1 MLRVLVCA
9 CHFICYLVL
18 GLVSPNAVLFAQR
31 ELTDIPV
38 PNPDVELSTFQMGD
52 GWKATLFAGDPSLA
66 KPIHMN
72 WDHQG
77 RLWVAS
83 SETYPQ
89 VKPGEPANDKIVI
102 LEDSNHDG
110 VADRTI
116 VFADKLLIPTGVLP
130 ANDGPHASAYV
141 ANSDQLL
148 YLVDRDGDLVADER
162 TVVLSGFG
170 TEDTHHLLHSLRW
183 GQDGWLY
190 MNQSIYIH
198 SHIETPWGVER
209 LNGGGIWRFHPATK
223 RLEVYARGFVN
234 TWGTHFDRY
243 GQVFATDGAY
253 VEGINFVFP
262 GSVFVTAVGGER
274 FVAGLNPGSP
284 KHCGLEILS
293 GKHWPESI
301 RGSMVT
307 NDFRAHRVCRFVV
320 SESQSGYESVQ
331 QQEII
336 KTPHVSF
343 RPIDAKQ
350 GLDGALY
357 IADWY
362 NPIIQHGEVDF
373 RDPRRDRTH
382 GRIWRVTHQEQKSAP
397 NEAIV
402 ASDSIEKNMARL
414 TDDSDLVRIF
424 ASQAIRVR
432 AKSDPTVAARV
443 QARIENLIQTSGT
456 DSDLELL
463 QWCWHLEADNQYH
476 SAAIEK
482 LLSSSDG
489 RIRAAA
495 VRNRS
500 HQMMHDFRMSTGFG
514 KEVSRDQKSKWLGLV
529 GSYASDTHP
538 RVRLEAVRLL
548 AALEL
553 PEAAGAACEILNQPM
568 DRFLDFALWQC
579 MRDLKPSWLPA
590 FQSGAFRFNGKP
602 NAIAFALRAINEPSS
617 LDATMQLLNT
627 GAIQSKEDA
636 VELMRLVSELGQ
648 PNQQGMLLDW
658 IVRPESAS
666 KLPNLDVQDQAG
678 LLRSLVDVSKRKKQ
692 PVAIS
697 PELNTSLMKL
707 LVSKDTAPVVAVEVV
722 KALGQW
728 QVQEAREKIV
738 DLVENGPLALRS
750 AAIQAIAS
758 YADAQ
763 AKLAISKLAIS
774 PDSGIAIAATEQL
787 VELDL
792 NQASQTLADRLAG
805 LRSPDAALSS
815 SLQLILTKKA
825 GSESL
830 MNALGGKKL
839 TSDVGRA
846 VRSVLRSSG
855 NASVDLI
862 ATIDRIA
869 SLSENKWV
877 WSESLRDE
885 WLHLAKDQ
893 GDARRGEMIYRRNEL
908 QCSQCHRIAGAGG
921 VVGPELTSI
930 GANAPADYLIE
941 ALIAPAAKVKEGYHA
956 KLIRT
961 DEDEVISGIPV
972 RESDT
977 EVILRTADGKERA
990 IVKANIEESKD
1001 SRSLMP
1007 DGLLDSL
1014 SRDEAI
1020 DLVRF
1025 MTELGKIDGSML
1037 VVADGSLRSWQYLQ
1051 WTKEANQ
1058 ILNRNS
1064 LDAVSGASSSF
1075 TWLATSSLVSGV
1087 LPLKGMDTFSPHSGV
1102 PPTTFIQ
1109 TQLTISKAGALV
1121 LDFGKAPKEGISL
1134 WINSVPTT
1142 ITGDGSQFDVQ
1153 EGPCIITLG
1162 INRAVIE
1169 DSIQVRVDSKGSTAG
1184 FSANSPG

>member
-1 MLRVLVCA
+1 MAVGVLSPMSN
-9 CHFICYLVL
+9 VL
-18 GLVSPNAVLFAQR
+18 AQR

-38 PNPDVELSTFQMGD
+38 PNPDVELATFQMGD

-66 KPIHMN
+66 KPVHMN

-89 VKPGEPANDKIVI
+89 IKPGVPANDKILI
-102 LEDSNHDG
+102 LEDSDHDG
-110 VADRTI
+110 VADRTV
-116 VFADKLLIPTGVLP
+116 VFADGLLIPTGVLP

-148 YLVDRDGDLVADER
+148 YLVDRDGDLIADER

-274 FVAGLNPGSP
+274 FVSGLNPGSP

-293 GKHWPESI
+293 GKHWPESL
-301 RGSMVT
+301 RGNMIT

-382 GRIWRVTHQEQKSAP
+382 GRIWRVTHQDQKMVP
-397 NEAIV
+397 GTPIL
-402 ASDSIEKNMARL
+402 ASDPIEQNITRMS
-414 TDDSDLVRIF
+414 DDADLVRIF

-432 AKSDPTVAARV
+432 AKSEPSIAKQVQDRMDMLVSDKDPET
-443 QARIENLIQTSGT
+443 
-456 DSDLELL
+456 DLELM
-463 QWCWHLEADNQYH
+463 QWCWHLEADNRFAPEAIAKLTA
-476 SAAIEK
+476 SA
-482 LLSSSDG
+482 DG

-495 VRNRS
+495 VRILS
-500 HQMMHDFRMSTGFG
+500 HQMTHEFRTSTGFG
-514 KEVSRDQKSKWLGLV
+514 AEIPKDLKSKWLSLTKKHAAD
-529 GSYASDTHP
+529 SHP
-538 RVRLEAVRLL
+538 RVRLEMVRLL
-548 AALEL
+548 ANLQL
-553 PEAAGAACEILNQPM
+553 PESASVACQVLEQPM

-579 MRDLKPSWLPA
+579 MRDLKAQWLPA
-590 FQSGAFRFNGKP
+590 FQDGTFQFEGKTS
-602 NAIAFALRAINEPSS
+602 AIAFALRAVNDPAS
-617 LDATMQLLNT
+617 LDATIQLLQS
-627 GAIQSKEDA
+627 GAIQNKADTL
-636 VELMRLVSELGQ
+636 ELVRLVSELGNSAQ
-648 PNQQGMLLDW
+648 HATLLDW
-658 IVRPESAS
+658 IVRPESATQFP
-666 KLPNLDVQDQAG
+666 KLETSDLVS
-678 LLRSLVDVSKRKKQ
+678 LLRGLVEESKRKKQ
-692 PVAIS
+692 PVALTR
-697 PELNTSLMKL
+697 ERTDSLARL
-707 LVSKDTAPVVAVEVV
+707 LQSKSTPPAFAVEIV

-728 QVQEAREKIV
+728 QSQELRTTIVGLIADASPELRRAAVQAV
-738 DLVENGPLALRS
+738 
-750 AAIQAIAS
+750 AA
-758 YADAQ
+758 YADEN
-763 AKLAISKLAIS
+763 AKLQISKLAK
-774 PDSGIAIAATEQL
+774 DSDSMIATAAIEQL

-792 NQASQTLADRLAG
+792 NQASQIVAERLSGLVAPDTTLG
-805 LRSPDAALSS
+805 VAL
-815 SLQLILTKKA
+815 QTILSKKA

-830 MNALGGKKL
+830 TEALKNKRL
-839 TSDVGRA
+839 ATAVGLD

-855 NASVDLI
+855 NASPDLI
-862 ATIDRIA
+862 ATLDRIA

-877 WSESLRDE
+877 WSDTLRDE
-885 WLHLAKDQ
+885 WLVLAQQK
-893 GDARRGEMIYRRNEL
+893 GDASRGELVYRRNEL
-908 QCSQCHRIAGAGG
+908 QCSQCHKIAGVGG
-921 VVGPELTSI
+921 AVGPDLTSI

-956 KLIRT
+956 KLVRT
-961 DEDEVISGIPV
+961 DDDEVISGIPI

-977 EVILRTADGKERA
+977 EVVLRTADGKER
-990 IVKANIEESKD
+990 VVLKSSIEESKD

-1014 SRDEAI
+1014 TRDEAI

-1037 VVADGSLRSWQYLQ
+1037 AKDDGSLRSWRWLV
-1051 WTKEANQ
+1051 WTAQANQ
-1058 ILNRNS
+1058 TLNRS
-1064 LDAVSGASSSF
+1064 SMDAVAGDQKPF
-1075 TWLATSSLVSGV
+1075 TWQTTSALVSGSI
-1087 LPLKGMDTFSPHSGV
+1087 PLQGTSTFSPHAGV
-1102 PPTTFIQ
+1102 PPTTFLQ
-1109 TQLTISKAGALV
+1109 TELLVSKAGKLT
-1121 LDFGKAPKEGISL
+1121 LDFGSATNDGISL
-1134 WINSVPTT
+1134 WINGVPTT
-1142 ITGDGSQFDVQ
+1142 VTDSGSGFEVQ
-1153 EGPCIITLG
+1153 VGACNIAIG
-1162 INRAVIE
+1162 INRSVVG
-1169 DSIQVRVDSKGSTAG
+1169 DNIQVRVRGDSSTAR
-1184 FSANSPG
+1184 FNVN